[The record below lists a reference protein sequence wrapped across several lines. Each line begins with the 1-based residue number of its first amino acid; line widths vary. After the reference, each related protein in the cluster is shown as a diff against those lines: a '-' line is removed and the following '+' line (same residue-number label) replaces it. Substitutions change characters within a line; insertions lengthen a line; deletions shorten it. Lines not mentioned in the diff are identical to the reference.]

1 MGTSGMDDDTRCER
15 LARLERLPFGACAV
29 LLESALVA
37 MLLPAVAV
45 AQPAC
50 VALPP
55 PAGPTIEVTAAQA
68 SSLRS
73 IVAGAAAGTT
83 ILLHDGTYLLD
94 GGDAASRLTFATPG
108 VTLRSL
114 SGHRDAV
121 VLDGNYQT
129 SELVSIQ
136 ASNVTIADLT
146 LREAYDHPV
155 HVSGNAAPI
164 TGTLLHNL
172 HVVDP
177 GQQGIKINPIGT
189 AYADFGTI
197 ECSAIELTDAGR
209 PFVRDNCYTGG
220 IDAHAAWGWTVRRN
234 RISGF
239 WCPAG
244 LSEHAIHFWNAS
256 RDTVVEENVIVDCAR
271 GVGFGL
277 LVSSGD
283 RDYVPDPYPGV
294 GYLGHIDGIIRNNF
308 IAAADPDLF
317 ASQSGFDAGIS
328 LEQARDTR
336 VVHNTVVSTEA
347 PFSSI
352 EWRFANTVAR
362 IANNLVSHNL
372 RERDGNPQETLTG
385 NLTAAPLAWFVAP
398 AIGNLHLLSATVPP
412 VDAGAALSPGW
423 ADSDID
429 AQAREALRDVGA
441 DEAVAPLFA
450 DGFEAGDAQAWS
462 AVVP

>member
-1 MGTSGMDDDTRCER
+1 MAKER
-15 LARLERLPFGACAV
+15 RRVGVYTGCSACRRAVIRFAAAALLAAGLGAA
-29 LLESALVA
+29 
-37 MLLPAVAV
+37 AV
-45 AQPAC
+45 AQPPCA
-50 VALPP
+50 ALPP
-55 PAGPTIEVTAAQA
+55 PSGPTIEVTAAQA
-68 SSLRS
+68 ANLRS

-83 ILLHDGTYLLD
+83 ILLHDGLYAMD

-108 VTLRSL
+108 VTLRSF
-114 SGHRDAV
+114 SGNRDAV

-129 SELVSIQ
+129 NELISIQ
-136 ASNVTIADLT
+136 ATNVTVADLT

-155 HVSGNAAPI
+155 HVSGNPNPI

-172 HVVDP
+172 RVVDP
-177 GQQGIKINPIGT
+177 GQQGIKINPIGGGW
-189 AYADFGTI
+189 ADFGTI

-239 WCPAG
+239 WCESG

-277 LVSSGD
+277 LASSGD
-283 RDYVPDPYPGV
+283 RNYDPDPYPGV

-317 ASQSGFDAGIS
+317 ASQSGFDAGIA
-328 LEQARDTR
+328 LEQARDPR
-336 VVHNTVVSTEA
+336 VIHNTVVSSEA

-352 EWRFANTVAR
+352 EWRFANTVVR
-362 IANNLVSHNL
+362 IVNNLVSHNL
-372 RERDGNPQETLTG
+372 RERDGSPQETLSG
-385 NLTAAPLAWFVAP
+385 NIASAPLSWFVAP
-398 AIGNLHLLSATVPP
+398 ATGNLHLAGTSIPP
-412 VDAGAALSPGW
+412 VDAGAAVAAGW
-423 ADSDID
+423 ADGDID
-429 AQAREALRDVGA
+429 GQPREPMRDVGA
-441 DEAVAPLFA
+441 DEIVAPLFA
-450 DGFEAGDAQAWS
+450 DGFETGGTAAWS
-462 AVVP
+462 ATVP